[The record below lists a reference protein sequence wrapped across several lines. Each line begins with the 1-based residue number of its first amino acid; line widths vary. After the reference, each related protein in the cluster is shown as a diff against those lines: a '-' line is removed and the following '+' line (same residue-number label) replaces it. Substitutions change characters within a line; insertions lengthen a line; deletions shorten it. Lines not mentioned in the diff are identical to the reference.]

1 MSTLALKTR
10 VSRLEAASPEVEF
23 NMESLSTICK
33 RLGFVDLE
41 DSPSNSPE
49 LRETKR
55 QLKELLARLTE
66 V

>member
-1 MSTLALKTR
+1 MSAILKSR
-10 VSRLEAASPEVEF
+10 VARLEAQAPEVEF
-23 NMESLSTICK
+23 SIEGLSTICK

-55 QLKELLARLTE
+55 QLKKLLARLTE